1 MVTSNYLLMQSF
13 EFIDLILFFGISQGV
28 FLAVTL
34 QIIKN
39 KNKAANKI
47 LSIMLMLSVFM
58 LLGRMIFFKFLTA
71 RLFQWAILIDSVI
84 FLFGPL
90 CYIYSRRLIFS
101 KNDTF
106 RLSRSHYIPVSFHLL
121 FSFYIFSFNGDEFLD
136 NLSAGFFKTPF
147 LIIEGAGIVSNIYYW
162 ILNVKILKTY
172 IHKEKNHVSY
182 TQSLVSFLK
191 FFQISIFIVIT
202 VWMISF
208 ISMNFFNYSIKF
220 INYNSVW
227 GTISIFIFVIGYY
240 SLKEPELFRISFQ
253 KEKTK
258 SQQRLPQDQI
268 ILIGKELNTLI
279 EKEKIFLKPD
289 LTLRDLSLRLN
300 TSTHN
305 ISWYLNH
312 VSKSNFYDYI
322 NHFRIQEFLSKI
334 DNNEHLHHTI
344 LAIAME
350 VGFNSK
356 STFNKAFKLEVKD
369 TPRNYIKGLK
379 AA

>member
-1 MVTSNYLLMQSF
+1 MPTF

-28 FLAVTL
+28 FLAATI

-39 KNKAANKI
+39 KNKAANRI
-47 LSIMLMLSVFM
+47 LSIMLMLAVFM

-84 FLFGPL
+84 FIFGPL
-90 CYIYSRRLIFS
+90 CYMYFRRLIFS

-106 RLSRSHYIPVSFHLL
+106 KLSWLHYVPLTLH
-121 FSFYIFSFNGDEFLD
+121 FSFSLYIFSFQVDDFSDKL
-136 NLSAGFFKTPF
+136 LSGYFNVPF
-147 LIIEGAGIVSNIYYW
+147 LCIEGAGIVSNIYYW
-162 ILNVKILKTY
+162 ILNMKILKSY

-191 FFQISIFIVIT
+191 FFQIIIFIVIT

-208 ISMNFFNYSIKF
+208 TSMQFFSYSIKF

-227 GTISIFIFVIGYY
+227 GTISVFIFVIGYY
-240 SLKEPELFRISFQ
+240 SLKEPELFRIPFQ

-268 ILIGKELNTLI
+268 ISIGKELNYLI
-279 EKEKIFLKPD
+279 QKEKIFLKPN
-289 LTLRDLSLRLN
+289 LTLRDLSIQLN

-322 NHFRIQEFLSKI
+322 NHFRIKEFLSKI
-334 DNNEHLHHTI
+334 DNDEHLHHTI

-356 STFNKAFKLEVKD
+356 STFNKAFKFEVND

-379 AA
+379 VA